1 MAMEFENR
9 VVLVTGAAGGI
20 GKAVA
25 RRFLAEGAQVFA
37 ADLRAD
43 RLEAAVG
50 ELAGSPGATIYP
62 IEADV
67 TVVADCERM
76 VAVTVAGG
84 GRLDAL
90 VNCAGLWVEGPS
102 ETMSEADWDRVVSVN
117 LKGTFFC
124 CRYAIPELRRT
135 QGCIVNVSS
144 EAGVVGTPETAIY
157 TASKGGVNLLTK
169 SLALELAGDLVRVN
183 AVCPGDVATP
193 MLQYQADTYGGG
205 DPEGLPA
212 APARFLRAGR
222 ARPLHQARRDRRARL
237 LPGRRESGADHRRS
251 PLDRLR
257 HERGL
262 HVRMT
267 RSGRARAAGRAG
279 ANEPASL

>member
-25 RRFLAEGAQVFA
+25 RRFLSEGAQVFA

-43 RLEAAVG
+43 RLEAAVA
-50 ELAGSPGATIYP
+50 ELAGSPGAAIYP

-67 TVVADCERM
+67 TVVADCARM
-76 VAVTVAGG
+76 VAVAAAGG

-90 VNCAGLWVEGPS
+90 VNCAGLWVEGPT
-102 ETMSEADWDRVVSVN
+102 ETMSEDDWDRVVSVN

-124 CRYAIPELRRT
+124 CRFAIPELRKT

-205 DPEGLPA
+205 DPEGYLRRLLGSYAQGERARFIRPDEIAELVYYLAGEKA
-212 APARFLRAGR
+212 APITGALLSIDFGTSAGYTY
-222 ARPLHQARRDRRARL
+222 A
-237 LPGRRESGADHRRS
+237 
-251 PLDRLR
+251 
-257 HERGL
+257 
-262 HVRMT
+262 
-267 RSGRARAAGRAG
+267 
-279 ANEPASL
+279 